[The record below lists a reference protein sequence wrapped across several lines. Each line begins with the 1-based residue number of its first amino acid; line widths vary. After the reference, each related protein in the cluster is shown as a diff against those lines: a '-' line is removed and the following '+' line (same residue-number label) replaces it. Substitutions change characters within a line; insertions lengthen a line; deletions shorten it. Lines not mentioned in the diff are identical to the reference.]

1 MQRTTRYI
9 QKSLEGI
16 YPPEEI
22 RAIMRLIWEDVC
34 EFSPVDV
41 ILRKDTVLDESLRKK
56 IEVIVEKLL
65 RQEPIQYILGHTYFD
80 GERFKVGSGVLIPRP
95 ETEELTHLIIR
106 ENKNRQLRKIAD
118 IGTGSGCIAI
128 ALSRHFHDCCI
139 EGWDISPEALRIAT
153 ENNRNL
159 GATVSF
165 FQRDIL
171 QYIPAA
177 EALCTYDLIVSN
189 PPYIVPS
196 EMAGMEPHVLD
207 YEPHTALFVPEDDP
221 LLFYR
226 AIARVGK
233 GLLRKGGKLYFEI
246 NPIFARDMS
255 EMLSSEGYDNIR
267 TDNDL
272 FGRQRF
278 TSATR

>member
-34 EFSPVDV
+34 GFSPVDV

-65 RQEPIQYILGHTYFD
+65 RQEPIQYILGHTYFA
-80 GERFKVGSGVLIPRP
+80 GKRFKVGSGVLIPRP

-106 ENKNRQLRKIAD
+106 ENKNLQLRKIAD

-128 ALSRHFHDCCI
+128 ALSQHFHDCRI

-165 FQRDIL
+165 LQRDIL

-196 EMAGMEPHVLD
+196 EITGMEPHVLD

>member
-34 EFSPVDV
+34 GFSPVDV

-65 RQEPIQYILGHTYFD
+65 RQEPIQYILGHIYFA
-80 GERFKVGSGVLIPRP
+80 GERFKVGPGVLIPR
-95 ETEELTHLIIR
+95 
-106 ENKNRQLRKIAD
+106 
-118 IGTGSGCIAI
+118 
-128 ALSRHFHDCCI
+128 
-139 EGWDISPEALRIAT
+139 PEALRIAT

-207 YEPHTALFVPEDDP
+207 YEPHTALFVPEDDS

-255 EMLSSEGYDNIR
+255 EMLFSEGYCDVR

-278 TSATR
+278 ASATR

>member
-1 MQRTTRYI
+1 
-9 QKSLEGI
+9 
-16 YPPEEI
+16 
-22 RAIMRLIWEDVC
+22 
-34 EFSPVDV
+34 
-41 ILRKDTVLDESLRKK
+41 
-56 IEVIVEKLL
+56 
-65 RQEPIQYILGHTYFD
+65 
-80 GERFKVGSGVLIPRP
+80 
-95 ETEELTHLIIR
+95 
-106 ENKNRQLRKIAD
+106 
-118 IGTGSGCIAI
+118 
-128 ALSRHFHDCCI
+128 
-139 EGWDISPEALRIAT
+139 
-153 ENNRNL
+153 
-159 GATVSF
+159 
-165 FQRDIL
+165 
-171 QYIPAA
+171 
-177 EALCTYDLIVSN
+177 
-189 PPYIVPS
+189 
-196 EMAGMEPHVLD
+196 MEPHVLD

>member
-139 EGWDISPEALRIAT
+139 EGWYISPEALRIAT